1 MSQSE
6 AEFFKKLRNLLWTVG
21 GLVLFTVIIATV
33 PFYFN
38 TSKELEYQKEQIID
52 LKNAKADRNVY
63 EYSLG
68 EIQKDISEIN
78 RKLDKKL
85 DK

>member
-1 MSQSE
+1 MSQDQ
-6 AEFFKKLRNLLWTVG
+6 AEFFKKLKNLLWTVG
-21 GLVLFTVIIATV
+21 GLVLFAVIASTV

-38 TSKELEYQKEQIID
+38 TSKELEYQKEKIQE
-52 LKNAKADRNVY
+52 LKNEKADRTLY
-63 EYSLG
+63 EYSVM

-78 RKLDKKL
+78 KKLDKKL